1 MKIQVS
7 KVGGYNSS
15 HQNVLKL
22 ATWLQKCA
30 ELATGVLQQQKIKER
45 KLVTLL
51 SINLFNTLIK

>member
-15 HQNVLKL
+15 HQNVLKI

-30 ELATGVLQQQKIKER
+30 ELATGVLQQ
-45 KLVTLL
+45 
-51 SINLFNTLIK
+51 NF

>member
-7 KVGGYNSS
+7 KVGGYNTS

-30 ELATGVLQQQKIKER
+30 ELATGVLQKKFKER
-45 KLVTLL
+45 KLVIL
-51 SINLFNTLIK
+51 SIYLFNTLFK

>member
-15 HQNVLKL
+15 HQNVLKI

-30 ELATGVLQQQKIKER
+30 ELATGVLQQNFKRE
-45 KLVTLL
+45 
-51 SINLFNTLIK
+51 N